1 MKDRHADIH
10 RDLRLSHLVGT
21 LRILL
26 PTTVVFATYPVLLRR
41 SGLEVLGVWSLLST
55 VVGYTGLL
63 DIGFTSVLTK
73 AMATGS
79 RELDVARLAAWRRS
93 AVAGYLVGGVALT
106 ISGLLVGSHLATF
119 GVAARFRHAVMIGLV
134 GLILATVC
142 QLMMKLELTVFKA
155 HHRTYV
161 EQWVLSLATTLTYLA
176 GLIGAYLDHPIEA
189 LALGALVSNGLLYS
203 WVWVA
208 ARKTFP
214 DLFRA
219 LASASRPIRMADFRD
234 LVRHGKH
241 FFSLSLVF
249 VVREPVFRLLI
260 AWILG
265 ASALGLYDIA
275 NRTPM
280 FIRELGASGSQ
291 SLFAGLARTDSS
303 AGRGETE
310 RVLRS
315 ALFYLFGIGGTG
327 LAFFAVSRDLVFS
340 VWLGKSAPPGLSLA
354 GLLMTVWW
362 GITLLNVPF
371 YWLLQARGLE
381 KPLANSVWLHAASVV
396 AVVTLGHSSFHSLP
410 TILAVWIVT
419 GIATQLYIYVL
430 AERATQLTTKLLLNR
445 DVLLYLTCCVMLA
458 CAGVWMQSR
467 WVYASLPGMFVFAL
481 SWLLAY
487 ALLCGPALWKLRPE
501 RLTAGA
507 TA

>member
-1 MKDRHADIH
+1 VDHHADIH

-26 PTTVVFATYPVLLRR
+26 PTAVVFATYPVLLRR
-41 SGLEVLGVWSLLST
+41 AGLEVVGVWSLLST

-79 RELDVARLAAWRRS
+79 GQLDVTRLAVWRRS
-93 AVAGYLVGGVALT
+93 AAAAYLVGGVALA
-106 ISGLLVGSHLATF
+106 IGGLLVGSHLAAF
-119 GVAARFRHAVMIGLV
+119 GVAPRFQHAVTIGLV
-134 GLILATVC
+134 ALILATIC

-155 HHRTYV
+155 HHQTYV

-176 GLIGAYLDHPIEA
+176 GLIGAYLDRPIEA
-189 LALGALVSNGLLYS
+189 LALGALVANGLLYI
-203 WVWVA
+203 WVRA
-208 ARKTFP
+208 AVRKTFP

-219 LASASRPIRMADFRD
+219 LALASRPIRVVDFRD
-234 LVRHGKH
+234 LVHHGKH

-265 ASALGLYDIA
+265 AGAVGLYDIA

-280 FIRELGASGSQ
+280 LVRELGASGSQ

-303 AGRGETE
+303 GGRGETE
-310 RVLRS
+310 RVLR
-315 ALFYLFGIGGTG
+315 AAFFYLFALGGTG
-327 LAFFAVSRDLVFS
+327 LAFFAVSRDLVFI
-340 VWLGKSAPPGLSLA
+340 VWLGKSAPSGLSQA
-354 GLLMTVWW
+354 GLLMAVWW

-381 KPLANSVWLHAASVV
+381 KPLANSVWLHTASVV
-396 AVVTLGHSSFHSLP
+396 AVVTLARSSFHSLAG
-410 TILAVWIVT
+410 ILAVWIVS
-419 GIATQLYIYVL
+419 GIATQVYIYVL
-430 AERATQLTTKLLLNR
+430 AERTTQLTTTLLLNR
-445 DVLLYLTCCVMLA
+445 NVLLYLACCLILA
-458 CAGVWMQSR
+458 CAGVWVQAR
-467 WVYASLPGMFVFAL
+467 WVYGSLPAMFVLAL
-481 SWLLAY
+481 SWLAAY
-487 ALLCGPALWKLRPE
+487 ALVCGPWLWRLRPV
-501 RLTAGA
+501 RLNAASSG
-507 TA
+507 

>member
-1 MKDRHADIH
+1 MEDRHADIH
-10 RDLRLSHLVGT
+10 RDVRLSHLVGT

-41 SGLEVLGVWSLLST
+41 AGLEVLGVWSLLST

-73 AMATGS
+73 AMATGT

-93 AVAGYLVGGVALT
+93 AAASYLVGGIALA
-106 ISGLLVGSHLATF
+106 IGGLLVGSHLAAV
-119 GVAARFRHAVMIGLV
+119 GVASRFQRAVMIGLV
-134 GLILATVC
+134 SLILATVC

-155 HHRTYV
+155 NHQTYV

-176 GLIGAYLDHPIEA
+176 GLIGAYLDRPIEA
-189 LALGALVSNGLLYS
+189 LALGALVSNGLLYV
-203 WVWVA
+203 WVWTG
-208 ARKTFP
+208 ARRTFP

-219 LASASRPIRMADFRD
+219 LASASRPIRVADFRD

-265 ASALGLYDIA
+265 AGALGLYDIA

-310 RVLRS
+310 RVLRA
-315 ALFYLFGIGGTG
+315 ALFYLLAIGGTG
-327 LAFFAVSRDLVFS
+327 LAFFAVNRDLVFS
-340 VWLGKSAPPGLSLA
+340 VWLGKGAPSGLSLS
-354 GLLMTVWW
+354 GLLMAVWW

-396 AVVTLGHSSFHSLP
+396 AVVAVARPSLHSLP
-410 TILAVWIVT
+410 AILAVWIVT

-430 AERATQLTTKLLLNR
+430 AERATHLTTAILLDRN
-445 DVLLYLTCCVMLA
+445 VLLYLICCLILV
-458 CAGVWMQSR
+458 CAGVWVQGR
-467 WVYASLPGMFVFAL
+467 WVHVSLPSLFVFAL
-481 SWLLAY
+481 SWLSAY
-487 ALLCGPALWKLRPE
+487 GLVCGPPLWKVRPV
-501 RLTAGA
+501 RLTTGS